1 MQHLIATE
9 EFRIDFDGCIEVGL
23 ELEVLLQ

>member
-1 MQHLIATE
+1 MQHLLAIE